1 MGYGVFVR
9 PDGSFGHGGGDPGV
23 ETLARHFPERD
34 TSVVLLCNTDDV
46 LDDAWAIV
54 TAPLAGA

>member
-1 MGYGVFVR
+1 
-9 PDGSFGHGGGDPGV
+9 V